1 MSLPATVPVVSVI
14 VPAYRRPDSLR
25 RAVQS
30 LQRQDFDPA
39 AYEIIVVDSS
49 PDDANARLLAEL
61 EAQAAPPLRWF
72 RKAPEGPGP
81 SRNLGAHHA
90 RAEFLAFLDSDC
102 EASPQWLR
110 SGLAA
115 FEDGV
120 GIVQGRTVPQSG
132 TPHHFFNR
140 TLEVRQESFLYE
152 TANIFYRRRA
162 FVEGGGFPPDLAGA
176 LELPFGGEDVA
187 LAWTVKR
194 AGWTTRFAHDALV
207 EHDVRRFTYK
217 QLLVDHHLFILP
229 HLISQFP
236 ELRRFFFA
244 RYFFDRFQAALSLAY
259 LGLALAPLSW
269 FALVLAAPYLLL
281 RSSEP
286 SRTLRGPLRLARAF
300 LYFPRDTVSFF
311 VLISGSVRFRRL
323 LI

>member
-1 MSLPATVPVVSVI
+1 MSPPAPQPLVSVI
-14 VPAYRRPDSLR
+14 VPAYRRPESLR
-25 RAVQS
+25 RAVES
-30 LQRQDFDPA
+30 LLRQDFDPA

-49 PDDANARLLAEL
+49 PDDVNARLLAEL
-61 EAQAAPPLRWF
+61 ETQAAPSLRWF

-90 RAEFLAFLDSDC
+90 HAAFLAFLDSDC
-102 EASPQWLR
+102 AASPQWLR
-110 SGLAA
+110 CGLAA
-115 FEDGV
+115 FDDGV
-120 GIVQGRTVPQSG
+120 GIVQGRTVPQTG

-152 TANIFYRRRA
+152 TANIFYRRQA

-217 QLLVDHHLFILP
+217 EWLVDHHLFIVP
-229 HLISQFP
+229 HLISRFP

-244 RYFFDRFQAALSLAY
+244 RYFFDRYQAALSLAF
-259 LGLALAPLSW
+259 LGLALAPLTW
-269 FALVLAAPYLLL
+269 FALALASPYFLL
-281 RSSEP
+281 RSWEP

-300 LYFPRDTVSFF
+300 LYLPRDTVSFC
-311 VLISGSVRFRRL
+311 VLISGSIRFRTL
-323 LI
+323 LL